1 MLKMFAIVHAQS
13 HNGTKGKMVRGSDG
27 KVIGYSKTEGNA
39 TTTNFTKKAQ
49 REAARNLNLNRGG
62 NTGTGGTGRG

>member
-13 HNGTKGKMVRGSDG
+13 HNGTKGKVVRDANGN
-27 KVIGYSKTEGNA
+27 VMGYRKTEGNN
-39 TTTNFTKKAQ
+39 TTTSFTKKAQ

>member
-1 MLKMFAIVHAQS
+1 MLKMFVVVHAQPHS
-13 HNGTKGKMVRGSDG
+13 GTKGKIVRDSNGN
-27 KVIGYSKTEGNA
+27 VMGYRKTVGNT

-49 REAARNLNLNRGG
+49 REAARNLRGG